1 MSEHTPHQR
10 DSRVALLTG
19 AARGIGLGIA
29 ERLVRDGWQVV
40 LADIDGTEC
49 EQAAARLGPAAR
61 AIKLDVRDE
70 EQVREAI
77 RHTEEW
83 HGGLDALVN
92 NAGISDP
99 HSGPLEE
106 LELADWQ
113 RWLDTNLTGAF
124 LLGKHAL
131 PLLRRRR
138 GAIVNIS
145 STRAA
150 VGARH
155 RGLRRQQ
162 GRAGRLH
169 PCPGHQRRPG
179 GPRQRHPPR
188 LDRHPP
194 PRPATGRA
202 AIRAGPRPA
211 PSRPRRPAGRH
222 RRPDHLPARTRRR
235 LRHRPDLDRRRRHDP
250 PHDLHRLT
258 VIE

>member
-1 MSEHTPHQR
+1 MSEHTPHQS
-10 DSRVALLTG
+10 DSRVALITG

-40 LADIDGTEC
+40 LADINGPEC

-61 AIKLDVRDE
+61 AIALDVREE

-106 LELADWQ
+106 LELADWK

-145 STRAA
+145 STRALQSEPHTEA
-150 VGARH
+150 YAASKG
-155 RGLRRQQ
+155 GLDAFTHALAIS
-162 GRAGRLH
+162 AGPDVRVNAI
-169 PCPGHQRRPG
+169 RPG
-179 GPRQRHPPR
+179 WIDARSPDQQQAEPLSAQDHAQ
-188 LDRHPP
+188 H
-194 PRPATGRA
+194 
-202 AIRAGPRPA
+202 
-211 PSRPRRPAGRH
+211 PAGRVGQPADIAALTAFLLG
-222 RRPDHLPARTRRR
+222 PDAGFVTGQTWTVDGGMTRRMIY
-235 LRHRPDLDRRRRHDP
+235 
-250 PHDLHRLT
+250 T
-258 VIE
+258 E